1 MLISDITKAI
11 GNTPLVQV
19 NKICH
24 HDDHLFAKVESFN
37 PLSSAKD
44 RVALSMIEEAE
55 KRGDLKKGS
64 IIVEPTSGNTGIGLA
79 FVSAVKGYHCM
90 LVMPDSMSI
99 ERRKLAAALGAEV
112 VLTPGSKGMSGA
124 IEKALSLAKEDKRY
138 FVAGQFENPDNPLA
152 HYRTTGPEIWKDMEG
167 DIDFFVATVGTGG
180 TISGTAKFLKEKN
193 PAIRIVAVEP
203 QTSAVLEGK
212 AAGKHGIQGIGA
224 GFIPRNYES
233 SLVDSIIA
241 VRDEDAMEMARR
253 SAKEEGILVGISS
266 GAALC
271 AALQV
276 CDENKGKRV
285 VVLLPDSGE
294 RYLSTPGFYQ

>member
-11 GNTPLVQV
+11 GNTPLVKM

-24 HDDHLFAKVESFN
+24 QDDNLFAKVESFN

-55 KRGDLKKGS
+55 KKGDLKKGS

-99 ERRKLAAALGAEV
+99 ERRKLASALGAEV
-112 VLTPGSKGMSGA
+112 VLTPGNKGMSGA
-124 IEKALSLAKEDKRY
+124 IEKALALAQEDARY
-138 FVAGQFENPDNPLA
+138 FVAGQFENKDNPLA
-152 HYRTTGPEIWKDMEG
+152 HYKTTGPEIWKDMEG

-180 TISGTAKFLKEKN
+180 TISGTAQFLKEKN
-193 PAIRIVAVEP
+193 PAVRIVAVEP

-224 GFIPRNYES
+224 GFIPQNYES
-233 SLVDSIIA
+233 SLVDSVIA
-241 VRDEDAMEMARR
+241 VSDEDAMEMARR
-253 SAKEEGILVGISS
+253 SAKEEGLLVGISS

-276 CDENKGKRV
+276 CRENKGKRV
-285 VVLLPDSGE
+285 VVLFPDSGE

>member
-11 GNTPLVQV
+11 GNTPLVKM

-24 HDDHLFAKVESFN
+24 QDDNLFAKVESFN

-99 ERRKLAAALGAEV
+99 ERRKLASALGAEV
-112 VLTPGSKGMSGA
+112 VLTPGNKGMSGA
-124 IEKALSLAKEDKRY
+124 IEKALALAQEDARY
-138 FVAGQFENPDNPLA
+138 FVAGQFENKDNPLA
-152 HYRTTGPEIWKDMEG
+152 HYKTTGPEIWKDMEG

-180 TISGTAKFLKEKN
+180 TISGTAQFLKEKN
-193 PAIRIVAVEP
+193 PAVRIVAVEP

-224 GFIPRNYES
+224 GFIPQNYES
-233 SLVDSIIA
+233 SLVDSVIA
-241 VRDEDAMEMARR
+241 VSDEDAMEMARR
-253 SAKEEGILVGISS
+253 SAKEEGLLVGISS

-276 CDENKGKRV
+276 CRENKGKRV
-285 VVLLPDSGE
+285 VVLFPDSGE

>member
-1 MLISDITKAI
+1 M
-11 GNTPLVQV
+11 

-24 HDDHLFAKVESFN
+24 HDDHLYAKVESFN

-79 FVSAVKGYHCM
+79 FVSAVKGYHCI

-99 ERRKLAAALGAEV
+99 ERRKLASALGAEV
-112 VLTPGSKGMSGA
+112 VLTPGNKGMSGA
-124 IEKALSLAKEDKRY
+124 IAKALSFAQEDERY
-138 FVAGQFENPDNPLA
+138 FVAGQFENKDNPLA

-180 TISGTAKFLKEKN
+180 TISGTAKFLKEQN

-212 AAGKHGIQGIGA
+212 VAGKHGIQGIGA
-224 GFIPRNYES
+224 GFIPQNYES

-241 VRDEDAMEMARR
+241 VSDEDAMEMARR

-271 AALQV
+271 AAIQV
-276 CDENKGKRV
+276 CEENKGKRV

>member
-138 FVAGQFENPDNPLA
+138 FVAGQFENPDNSLA